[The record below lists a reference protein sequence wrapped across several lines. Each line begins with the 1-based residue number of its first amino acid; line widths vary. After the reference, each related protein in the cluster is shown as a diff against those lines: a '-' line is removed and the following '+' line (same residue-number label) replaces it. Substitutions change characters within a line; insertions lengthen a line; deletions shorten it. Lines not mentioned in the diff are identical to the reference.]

1 MTEQDIELF
10 IALTE
15 SKSITGAANRLFTTQ
30 SALTKRLQKLEE
42 ELGCTLFLR
51 SRRGVIPT
59 PAAES
64 VLSELLSIRDSIQK
78 VRSQTSSFGGQIAG
92 TLEFG
97 VSVNYARYHLP
108 PILKQYMLDHPM
120 VTVSVFAEQ
129 SRTIYKKL
137 TDGELSV
144 GILRGRFPWEGIDI
158 LLSKESVCLVLS
170 KENEQRPLDELP
182 YISRRTDREFE
193 ERLYQW
199 RQEQGLHRKRDHLQV
214 NDISTC
220 LAMVQSGIGWAVL
233 PEICLKEFDGVIRP
247 LSFSDGT
254 RFTRET
260 HLLYRPEYLE
270 LPQVSLFLESVLKAE
285 GKQISL

>member
-1 MTEQDIELF
+1 MLDY
-10 IALTE
+10 
-15 SKSITGAANRLFTTQ
+15 
-30 SALTKRLQKLEE
+30 
-42 ELGCTLFLR
+42 
-51 SRRGVIPT
+51 P
-59 PAAES
+59 
-64 VLSELLSIRDSIQK
+64 
-78 VRSQTSSFGGQIAG
+78 
-92 TLEFG
+92 G
-97 VSVNYARYHLP
+97 VS
-108 PILKQYMLDHPM
+108 
-120 VTVSVFAEQ
+120 VSVFAEQ

-144 GILRGRFPWEGIDI
+144 AILRGRFPREGIDI
-158 LLSKESVCLVLS
+158 LLSEESVCLVLS

-247 LSFSDGT
+247 LRFSDGT

>member
-1 MTEQDIELF
+1 M
-10 IALTE
+10 
-15 SKSITGAANRLFTTQ
+15 RV
-30 SALTKRLQKLEE
+30 SALPELQAYPPSFSPPPK
-42 ELGCTLFLR
+42 
-51 SRRGVIPT
+51 
-59 PAAES
+59 AAME
-64 VLSELLSIRDSIQK
+64 
-78 VRSQTSSFGGQIAG
+78 A
-92 TLEFG
+92 
-97 VSVNYARYHLP
+97 
-108 PILKQYMLDHPM
+108 
-120 VTVSVFAEQ
+120 
-129 SRTIYKKL
+129 
-137 TDGELSV
+137 
-144 GILRGRFPWEGIDI
+144 
-158 LLSKESVCLVLS
+158 
-170 KENEQRPLDELP
+170 
-182 YISRRTDREFE
+182 REFIRVRLH